1 MGFRDIFLIDL
12 NWQSWTPELVVLLFA
27 LLAPLVALWDTDRKG
42 MRQFTL
48 VGLGGAFLITLGSI
62 FGANIG
68 IPGTGIA
75 FTVKYIGL
83 NIRDVYFITEAS
95 QLLKALFLGVAFV
108 TVLGMGRPIKKAE
121 KDIGEFYSLLM
132 FATLGMMIVASAR
145 EMVTMFIG
153 IEIASM
159 SSYLMAGFRRD
170 ARGAEAGM
178 KYFIVGAISS
188 ALTLFAISLLYVMTG
203 TTHLSEVAIA
213 LEDSTMVL
221 VPVVLLLAGL
231 GFKISAVPFHAW
243 APDVYDGSPAPIAG
257 FLAAASKAMGFVAL
271 FQIFLVALAGMKAD
285 WELIV
290 ALIATV
296 SMFFGNLVAIQQQS
310 VSRMLAYSSIAQA
323 GYLLIALAAGS
334 WFALGGGLLHLIV
347 NAAMKLGAFLILG
360 ALITAGL
367 NGSIDSLKGLSR
379 KAPFMALAMTIFV
392 LSMAGLPPFGGFVSK
407 FILFSGAIEV
417 GLGQGKEW
425 LIWLAVV
432 AVINSAIS
440 LIYYVRIMRVMFV
453 DDQEATE
460 KLSIPTSV
468 KLAVLTCVLVILGI
482 GLYPTHIIDAAM
494 GAAQAMLS

>member
-1 MGFRDIFLIDL
+1 
-12 NWQSWTPELVVLLFA
+12 
-27 LLAPLVALWDTDRKG
+27 
-42 MRQFTL
+42 
-48 VGLGGAFLITLGSI
+48 
-62 FGANIG
+62 
-68 IPGTGIA
+68 
-75 FTVKYIGL
+75 
-83 NIRDVYFITEAS
+83 
-95 QLLKALFLGVAFV
+95 
-108 TVLGMGRPIKKAE
+108 
-121 KDIGEFYSLLM
+121 
-132 FATLGMMIVASAR
+132 
-145 EMVTMFIG
+145 
-153 IEIASM
+153 
-159 SSYLMAGFRRD
+159 
-170 ARGAEAGM
+170 
-178 KYFIVGAISS
+178 
-188 ALTLFAISLLYVMTG
+188 LTLFAISLLYVMTG